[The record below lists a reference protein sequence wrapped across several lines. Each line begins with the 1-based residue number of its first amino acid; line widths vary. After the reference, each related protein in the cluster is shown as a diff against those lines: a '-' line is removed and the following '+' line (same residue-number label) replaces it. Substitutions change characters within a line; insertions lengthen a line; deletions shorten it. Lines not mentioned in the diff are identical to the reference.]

1 MVRPAKVLVIEDNEG
16 DIRLVQ
22 EALKQ
27 AKSPCQLT
35 IVKDGVAAIE
45 HLRQESSV
53 ADRPDL
59 ILLDLN
65 LPLKDG
71 REVLR
76 EIKEDDELKH
86 IPVLILTSSGSTD
99 DVMTAYRLHANCYLT
114 KPSRVNEFF
123 SLLACIEEFW
133 TKRAHLPVGA

>member
-1 MVRPAKVLVIEDNEG
+1 MMLRPAKVLVVEDNEG

-27 AKSPCQLT
+27 AKSSCQLT
-35 IVKDGVAAIE
+35 VVKDGVAAIE
-45 HLRQESSV
+45 HLRQQRGASEH
-53 ADRPDL
+53 PDL

-76 EIKEDDELKH
+76 EIKEDEELKH
-86 IPVLILTSSGSTD
+86 IPVLVLTSSGSAD

-114 KPSRVNEFF
+114 K
-123 SLLACIEEFW
+123 
-133 TKRAHLPVGA
+133 

>member
-1 MVRPAKVLVIEDNEG
+1 MFRPAKVLVVEDNEG

-27 AKSPCQLT
+27 TKSPCQLT
-35 IVKDGVAAIE
+35 VVKDGVAALE
-45 HLRQESSV
+45 HLRQEGGV
-53 ADRPDL
+53 TDRPDL

-76 EIKEDDELKH
+76 EIKQDDELKH
-86 IPVLILTSSGSTD
+86 IPVLILTSSGSTE

-123 SLLACIEEFW
+123 SLLASIEDFW
-133 TKRAHLPVGA
+133 TKRAHLPVVA